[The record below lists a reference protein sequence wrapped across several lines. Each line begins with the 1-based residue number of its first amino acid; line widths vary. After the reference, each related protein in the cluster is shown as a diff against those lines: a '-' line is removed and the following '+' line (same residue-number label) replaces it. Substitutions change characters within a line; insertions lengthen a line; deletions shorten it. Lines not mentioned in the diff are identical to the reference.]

1 VKRAI
6 EKAMEQCRELEL
18 ARENGDWKRL
28 RRGWCL
34 GPKEFREE
42 LLDRIEEKRGK
53 QHLGRELKESDEQK
67 AERLVMQML
76 RRQRWTFERLRRQ
89 PKGNKVK
96 ATMAKQL
103 REGTT
108 MTWLWIARR
117 LEMGHW
123 RTAANAVR
131 AIANG

>member
-1 VKRAI
+1 M
-6 EKAMEQCRELEL
+6 EKTMEQRRELER

-28 RRGWCL
+28 RRSWCL

-67 AERLVMQML
+67 AERLVMLML
-76 RRQRWTFERLRRQ
+76 RRQRWAFEQLRRQ
-89 PKGNKVK
+89 PKRNKVK

-108 MTWLWIARR
+108 MTWSWIARR

-123 RTAANAVR
+123 RAAANAVR